1 MICPI
6 CEIENGENPQYCS
19 NCGWEFVYFLSKPNE
34 MELENYKL
42 KVEIAKLK
50 YENKQSTNQKPKVKK
65 NIVSSKETLDTEILD
80 IIPQDLEKSP
90 FETDEEYQERL
101 LNLPPLFKIATYSL
115 KDKDYNLKEEKFHFN
130 AKIDNEK
137 EICYINIDRKNA
149 KKLYEIQKT
158 HNIYAKYTKDDF
170 DIIKKYYIIFDNKK
184 YEVYLDKDFK
194 ELIKWADK
202 FNISK
207 DKFPRDKEKL
217 FSLTELYLWENK
229 LTELPK
235 EIGNLTN
242 LTELY
247 LGGNPNLKLT
257 SKQKK
262 WIKELINKYGK
273 DKIRIDDYILW

>member
-80 IIPQDLEKSP
+80 IMPQDLEKSP

-115 KDKDYNLKEEKFHFN
+115 KDKDYNLKEGKFHFS
-130 AKIDNEK
+130 AKIDNYKLMYLLCEQLERLQDAWNIQESHIGPLVQSLEMISINKVHSEEK
-137 EICYINIDRKNA
+137 
-149 KKLYEIQKT
+149 
-158 HNIYAKYTKDDF
+158 
-170 DIIKKYYIIFDNKK
+170 
-184 YEVYLDKDFK
+184 
-194 ELIKWADK
+194 
-202 FNISK
+202 
-207 DKFPRDKEKL
+207 
-217 FSLTELYLWENK
+217 
-229 LTELPK
+229 
-235 EIGNLTN
+235 
-242 LTELY
+242 
-247 LGGNPNLKLT
+247 
-257 SKQKK
+257 KK
-262 WIKELINKYGK
+262 WNAI
-273 DKIRIDDYILW
+273 